1 MRRLRGLAPSGIP
14 VRCGGLSSLRSL
26 RRSASAAYFIV
37 LFIFRGADIFCA
49 GCGVPRPLVLVGIQ
63 GGRPRALPGASGS
76 SFICAGYKD
85 PRPACMSYD
94 SIDIG
99 SVCFGRRLRGF
110 VPSVML
116 VSARAPQLAPGVVVV
131 IFLCTSSGDL
141 CSQTLNRNTCSRT
154 VAI

>member
-1 MRRLRGLAPSGIP
+1 MRRLRGSAPSGIP
-14 VRCGGLSSLRSL
+14 VRCGGLSSLRRL

-49 GCGVPRPLVLVGIQ
+49 GCGDPRPLVLVGIQ

-76 SFICAGYKD
+76 SFICAGYED

-99 SVCFGRRLRGF
+99 SVYFVHRLWGF

-116 VSARAPQLAPGVVVV
+116 VSPRAPQLAPGVVVV
-131 IFLCTSSGDL
+131 VYFMHK
-141 CSQTLNRNTCSRT
+141 
-154 VAI
+154 